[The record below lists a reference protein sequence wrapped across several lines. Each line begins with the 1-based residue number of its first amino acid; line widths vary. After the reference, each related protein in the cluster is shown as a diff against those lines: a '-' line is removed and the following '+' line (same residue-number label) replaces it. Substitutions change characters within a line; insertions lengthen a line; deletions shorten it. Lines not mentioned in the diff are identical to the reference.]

1 MRMAKMLGSGGRR
14 GFTLIELLVVIAII
28 AILAAL
34 LIPAVQ
40 KVREA
45 AARTQ
50 CMNNLRQMGIAMHAY
65 YDQNTRFP
73 TSGET
78 PDPTGT
84 SPGSNANNGPYSGCY
99 FPDKQSFFTYIL
111 PFIEGNDLAVNY
123 DFTQAYNDIP
133 GNIAVAQ
140 NAVPLFL
147 CPSNALRP
155 GTGLD
160 SLGFGYTDY
169 MPIAYTDIVPVTGY
183 TYPQGTRDLAPSG
196 SRVYRGPGMLTLH
209 YEVMFENGTLSTLD
223 PNSNYMRTTLNKRG
237 GRRIE
242 AVSDGTSNT
251 VAIIEDVGKAHESYP
266 PYMKAKYVDGNP
278 YGVDKSPTGLSNN
291 YRWANPDIANG
302 VSGPDNDTVNK
313 LARFN
318 NNATP
323 KFGPPTCSWSLNNCG
338 PNDEPFSFHS
348 GGVQAVWGDGHVS
361 FLRDSVDA
369 LTIRA
374 IMTPTGGEVF
384 TLDGQ

>member
-1 MRMAKMLGSGGRR
+1 MRSPTRPRGRR
-14 GFTLIELLVVIAII
+14 SAFTLIELLVVIAII
-28 AILAAL
+28 AVLIGL
-34 LIPAVQ
+34 LLPAVQ

-45 AARTQ
+45 AARMS
-50 CMNNLRQMGIAMHAY
+50 CANNLKQLGLALHDYAST
-65 YDQNTRFP
+65 NGVFP
-73 TSGET
+73 TSGEG
-78 PDPTGT
+78 P
-84 SPGSNANNGPYSGCY
+84 NAANQSTVFDTVSTYTQLLPY
-99 FPDKQSFFTYIL
+99 
-111 PFIEGNDLAVNY
+111 IEQDNVYKLMNENY
-123 DFTQAYNDIP
+123 YYNDSRFP
-133 GNIAVAQ
+133 SNQVAAKAQ
-140 NAVPLFL
+140 MKIFI
-147 CPSNALRP
+147 CPSNAP
-155 GTGLD
+155 QAD
-160 SLGFGYTDY
+160 PQGYGQCDY

-183 TYPQGTRDLAPSG
+183 IYPQGTRDLAPAG

-223 PNSNYMRTTLNKRG
+223 PNSNYQRTTLNKRG

-318 NNATP
+318 NNASP
-323 KFGPPTCSWSLNNCG
+323 KGGPTTCSWSLNNCG